1 MPLEF
6 GVFQGASVG
15 PRPWDETEPARIRQ
29 DVEVGIAADAAGFDT
44 YWAPEHHSLEEYSH
58 GSSSHLACLAVG
70 VQTKRIR
77 VVTGIFNICAPINH
91 PVRVAEQI
99 AYIDV
104 VTNGRVEL
112 GTGRGSGSTEVNTFG
127 IRTDETRAMWEES
140 IRAIPQMWTKELF
153 SWEGKSFSVPE
164 RCILPR
170 VVQKPHPPLW
180 VTASNPATVE
190 TAAKI
195 GIGAAMFNFSDPEN
209 LRPLVET
216 YKTTIEK
223 AEPVGA
229 FTYNKIMTIA
239 PALCLEDGDEARAI
253 FKQSYGLT
261 AAHFT
266 VYFDTIPA
274 FAEITKDIPRPIPQS
289 KLRELIKGLKGRKDV
304 KGPFAGGGVS
314 KENLHQN
321 GICVGSP
328 DEVIATLKRFE
339 AVGLDQVVLI
349 PVIGWYMPH
358 EKVLESIRLMGEK
371 VLPHFRARKAA

>member
-1 MPLEF
+1 VPLEF

-15 PRPWDETEPARIRQ
+15 PRPWDVTEPQRIRN
-29 DVEVGIAADAAGFDT
+29 DVAVGIAADAAGFDT
-44 YWAPEHHSLEEYSH
+44 YWAPEHHCLEEYSH
-58 GSSSHLACLAVG
+58 ASASHLACLAVG

-77 VVTGIFNICAPINH
+77 VVTGIFNLCPAINH

-104 VTNGRVEL
+104 LTNGRVEL

-127 IRTDETRAMWEES
+127 LRTDETRAMWEES
-140 IRAIPQMWTKELF
+140 LRAIPKMWTQDLF
-153 SWEGKSFSVPE
+153 KWDGKFFSVPE

-180 VTASNPATVE
+180 VTASNPGTVA
-190 TAAKI
+190 TAAKM
-195 GIGAAMFNFSDPEN
+195 GIGAAMFNFADPDL

-216 YKTTIEK
+216 YKSTIEK

-229 FTYNKIMTIA
+229 FVTNKIMTIA
-239 PALCLEDGDEARAI
+239 PALCLEDGDEAREI
-253 FKQSYGLT
+253 FGRNFGLT

-266 VYFDTIPA
+266 VYFDTIPQ
-274 FAEITKDIPRPIPQS
+274 FAERTKDIPRPIPQS
-289 KLRELIKGLKGRKDV
+289 KLRQMIADLKGKKDV

-314 KENLHQN
+314 PENLERN

-328 DEVIATLKRFE
+328 EDVIRTVRRFE
-339 AVGLDQVVLI
+339 AVGLDQLVLI
-349 PVIGWYMPH
+349 PVVGWYMPH
-358 EKVLESIRLMGEK
+358 EKTIESVRILGEK
-371 VLPHFRARKAA
+371 VLPRFRRPAS

>member
-15 PRPWDETEPARIRQ
+15 PQPWDETEPRRIRN
-29 DVEVGIAADAAGFDT
+29 DVAVGIAADAAGFDT
-44 YWAPEHHSLEEYSH
+44 YWAPEHHCLEEYSH

-77 VVTGIFNICAPINH
+77 VVTGIFNLCPPINH

-104 VTNGRVEL
+104 LTNGRVEL

-127 IRTDETRAMWEES
+127 LRSDETRVMWEEAL
-140 IRAIPQMWTKELF
+140 RAIPKMWTQDLF
-153 SWEGKSFSVPE
+153 KWDGKYFSVPE

-180 VTASNPATVE
+180 VTASNPGTIE
-190 TAAKI
+190 TAAKM
-195 GIGAAMFNFSDPEN
+195 GIGAAMFNFSDPDL
-209 LRPLVET
+209 LRPLIEG
-216 YKTTIEK
+216 YKNTIQK

-229 FTYNKIMTIA
+229 FVYDKIMTIS
-239 PALCLEDGDEARAI
+239 PVLCLEDGDEAREI
-253 FKQSYGLT
+253 FRRNAGHT
-261 AAHFT
+261 TAHFT
-266 VYFDTIPA
+266 VYFDTIPH
-274 FAEITKDIPRPIPQS
+274 FFERTKDVPRPIPQS
-289 KLRELIKGLKGRKDV
+289 KLRQMIAEMKTRKDLT
-304 KGPFAGGGVS
+304 GPFGGGGAS
-314 KENLHQN
+314 AENLYKN

-328 DEVIATLKRFE
+328 ADVVRTIRRFE
-339 AVGLDQVVLI
+339 AVGLDQLVLI

-358 EKVLESIRLMGEK
+358 EKTLESIRLLGEK
-371 VLPHFRARKAA
+371 VLPHFRPAKA